1 MLLSLYL
8 KGNKNANTVNTKKDE
23 GVSGQGVRPN
33 CYVEK
38 RVAFLG
44 R

>member
-23 GVSGQGVRPN
+23 GVSDQEIRPI
-33 CYVEK
+33 YY
-38 RVAFLG
+38 VAFLG

>member
-23 GVSGQGVRPN
+23 GVSDKEMRPICHV
-33 CYVEK
+33 CY
-38 RVAFLG
+38 VAFLG

>member
-1 MLLSLYL
+1 MLLSLCL

-23 GVSGQGVRPN
+23 GVSDKEVRPI
-33 CYVEK
+33 CYA
-38 RVAFLG
+38 AFLG